1 MPFKIQY
8 KFQDEAEIH
17 YCIVSYEQY
26 RNFCALPIIQECK
39 IVKGNQTNTKKNL
52 AEIQKALDMAYQKD
66 TSHIRKLSENYSQ

>member
-8 KFQDEAEIH
+8 KFQDEANIH

-39 IVKGNQTNTKKNL
+39 IIKGNQASTKKNL
-52 AEIQKALDMAYQKD
+52 DEIQNALNMAFKQD
-66 TSHIRKLSENYSQ
+66 TSHIRKLSENFSM

>member
-8 KFQDEAEIH
+8 KFQDEAEIY

-39 IVKGNQTNTKKNL
+39 IIKGNQINTKKNL
-52 AEIQKALDMAYQKD
+52 AEIQNALDMAYQKD
-66 TSHIRKLSENYSQ
+66 TTHIRKLSANSSL